1 MIFKRKSPLFLK
13 YIILERIAKGSLTL
27 ILGVGGL
34 SMIHVNLGAL
44 LVHIAQ
50 NFNLDVDN
58 AWTGELL
65 HKAGLISPNIL
76 KMISVGGI
84 LYGVLNYSVAWG
96 LHKRYRWAEYMTII
110 EISALIPFELY
121 AIHEHFSWFRLSAF
135 VLNVVIVVYLSRNR
149 SMFHP
154 MKEEQGIVETSLPP
168 S

>member
-1 MIFKRKSPLFLK
+1 MIFKKKSPLFLK

-27 ILGVGGL
+27 ILGIGGL
-34 SMIHVNLGAL
+34 SMIHVDLGTL
-44 LVHIAQ
+44 LVHVAQ

-65 HKAGLISPNIL
+65 HKAGLISPNML
-76 KMISVGGI
+76 EMISVGGV
-84 LYGVLNYSVAWG
+84 LYGILNYAVAWG
-96 LHKRYRWAEYMTII
+96 LHKRYRWAEYMTIL

-149 SMFHP
+149 SLFHP
-154 MKEEQGIVETSLPP
+154 MKEDQGIVETSLPP